1 MSLPCPR
8 CSSESVIKD
17 GTTELGGQRF
27 RCCRCRRRFTRRSS
41 SAFSGRGFPDDIIAL
56 AVRWYV
62 RYRLSYA
69 EVSEWLAERGI
80 LVDQSTIYRWV
91 QRFLPLF
98 GEAARKHR
106 DPVGL
111 DWRVD
116 ETYARI
122 RGRWHYIY
130 RAIDGHGQIVDA
142 YVSPT
147 RDMVAAR
154 KFFERAIASGGTTPR
169 RVITDKAGA
178 YPSALAAAVPGVL
191 HRTGRYR
198 TNGIERDHGFL
209 KERLRPMRGLKSRR
223 SAAVF
228 VVGHALVRNI
238 GRNFYRVTEA
248 PKRLTLAWSWT
259 RLAEAI

>member
-1 MSLPCPR
+1 MLCPR
-8 CSSESVIKD
+8 CSSQIVTKD
-17 GTTELGGQRF
+17 GTTQLGGQRF
-27 RCCRCRRRFTRRSS
+27 RCSRCGRRFTLRSS

-69 EVSEWLAERGI
+69 EVSEWLAERGV

-98 GEAARKHR
+98 GVAARKYR
-106 DPVGL
+106 QAIGL

-130 RAIDGHGQIVDA
+130 RAIDSCGQIVDA
-142 YVSPT
+142 YVSAT
-147 RDMVAAR
+147 RDMLAAR
-154 KFFERAIASGGTTPR
+154 RFFERAIASSGTTPR

-178 YPSALAAAVPGVL
+178 YPPALAAVVPGVL

-209 KERLRPMRGLKSRR
+209 KERLRPMRGLKSVA
-223 SAAVF
+223 SAAIF
-228 VVGHALVRNI
+228 TRGHALMRNI
-238 GRNFYRVTEA
+238 RRRFYRIVECV
-248 PKRLTLAWSWT
+248 PQRLVFAWAWNSLAG
-259 RLAEAI
+259 AV